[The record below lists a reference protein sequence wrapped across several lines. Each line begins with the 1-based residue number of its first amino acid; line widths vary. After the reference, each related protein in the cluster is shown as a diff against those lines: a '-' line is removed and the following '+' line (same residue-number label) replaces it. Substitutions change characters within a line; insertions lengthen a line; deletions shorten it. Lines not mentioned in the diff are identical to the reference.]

1 MTQCA
6 SSSTPTSISSP
17 ATQGSVVSSQR
28 KRKQTFEPPTSQA
41 PLNDRTVVGP
51 SDGTHRLINDEDE
64 DVTQTEPEVVDE
76 LYCTYKTNVVGVRY
90 YTGVRLCSSQSLML
104 IKHTGLVGAG
114 EQVGLVRE
122 PTNKYD
128 RYASFHMAS
137 WRFKGSVIPEM
148 L

>member
-1 MTQCA
+1 MTQFA
-6 SSSTPTSISSP
+6 SSTTPTSIPSS
-17 ATQGSVVSSQR
+17 AAQGSVVPGQH
-28 KRKQTFEPPTSQA
+28 KRKQSFEPPASQGQ
-41 PLNDRTVVGP
+41 LNDRAIVDTP
-51 SDGTHRLINDEDE
+51 TGTHRLINDEDE

-90 YTGVRLCSSQSLML
+90 YKGACLYSSQSLML

-128 RYASFHMAS
+128 RYVSFPMAP
-137 WRFKGSVIPEM
+137 WRFKGSVILETP
-148 L
+148 